1 MSYRRFAAVAA
12 LVVLCATPAMSKK
25 PPKISD
31 AELQQITERGREL
44 YAYDQ
49 AAWHSSDAVQAQHP
63 KDGEVRRY
71 IAQKTSE
78 GWIVAYGHLNDTRD
92 AFLITY
98 VASEGKTLED
108 FSVQHFAVPQ
118 QDNGFFLSAA
128 KAIDLALK
136 DFRGENRPYNVAVLP
151 APNGLLYVYVLPA
164 QTKDGVYPLG
174 GDERYTVSPNGE
186 KIVEDHRMHQAV
198 LDFDTHNPNVAKIA
212 AGYHVHVLSEVP
224 EDSDVFFV
232 LSRRPAVPEYLG
244 ANGKMLFVIQAD
256 GSIAHAK

>member
-1 MSYRRFAAVAA
+1 MVYGRFVAA
-12 LVVLCATPAMSKK
+12 TTLLALCATPAIPKK
-25 PPKISD
+25 APKTSD

-49 AAWHSSDAVQAQHP
+49 AAWHSSDAAQALHP

-71 IAQKTSE
+71 IAQKTSN

-98 VASEGKTLED
+98 LAVQGKTLDD
-108 FSVQHFAVPQ
+108 FSVQHFAMPQ
-118 QDNGFFLSAA
+118 EDTGFLLSAA

-136 DFRGENRPYNVAVLP
+136 NFRGENRPYNVAVLP
-151 APNGLLYVYVLPA
+151 APNSQLYVYVLPA
-164 QTKDGVYPLG
+164 QTKDGVYPIG
-174 GDERYTVSPNGE
+174 GDERYTVSSNGE
-186 KIVEDHRMHQAV
+186 TMIEDHRMHQGI
-198 LDFDTHNPNVAKIA
+198 LDFDTHNPNVANIA

-232 LSRRPAVPEYLG
+232 LTRRPAVPEYIG
-244 ANGKMLFVIQAD
+244 ANGKMLFVIQTD